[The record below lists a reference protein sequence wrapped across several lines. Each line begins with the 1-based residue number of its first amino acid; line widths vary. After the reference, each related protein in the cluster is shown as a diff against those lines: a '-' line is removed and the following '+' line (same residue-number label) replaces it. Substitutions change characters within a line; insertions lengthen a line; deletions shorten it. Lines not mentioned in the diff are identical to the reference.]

1 MRQTAEGVGQEPA
14 EPSPTPQS
22 PRRGQLTPGRRP
34 EWLRRGLGRGEEYW
48 QLKRLLRSQTLHT
61 VCEEA
66 LCPNLGECWKRGTA
80 TFLLMGNI
88 CTRSCRFCNIQTGR
102 PLPLDEEEPERVAA
116 SIHQMGLR
124 HAVLTS
130 VDRDDLPDGG
140 ASHFAASI
148 RAIRRVH
155 PDCTIE
161 VLIPDFR
168 GDAEALQTVIEAHPE
183 ILNHNV
189 ETVSRL
195 SRLAR
200 PQASYERSLTLLK
213 RAKSMDPQVLTK
225 TGVMVGLG
233 EQWDELLLL
242 MDDLRGIAVDIL
254 TIGQYLQPTKNHLP
268 IERYYTPEEF
278 DTLAEEGERRG
289 FLAVV
294 SGPLVRSSY
303 HAESQA
309 AVIDLRRCENATPN
323 REGGEPGADL
333 R

>member
-1 MRQTAEGVGQEPA
+1 
-14 EPSPTPQS
+14 
-22 PRRGQLTPGRRP
+22 
-34 EWLRRGLGRGEEYW
+34 
-48 QLKRLLRSQTLHT
+48 

-88 CTRSCRFCNIQTGR
+88 CTRACRFCNIRTGR
-102 PLPLDEEEPERVAA
+102 PLPLDEEEPERVAE
-116 SIHQMGLR
+116 SIRQMGLR

-140 ASHFAASI
+140 ASHFAATI

-155 PDCTIE
+155 PSCTLE

-168 GDAEALQTVIEAHPE
+168 GDAEALRTVVEARPE

-200 PQASYERSLTLLK
+200 PQASYDRSLTLLS
-213 RAKSMDPQVLTK
+213 RAKAMDAQVLTK

-233 EQWDELLLL
+233 EQWDELLRL
-242 MDDLRGIAVDIL
+242 MDDLRGFAVDIL
-254 TIGQYLQPTKNHLP
+254 TIGQYLQPTKGHLP

-278 DTLAEEGERRG
+278 EDLAMEGRQRG

-303 HAESQA
+303 HAERQA
-309 AVIDLRRCENATPN
+309 EVIVLRRGENTTTSLEDA
-323 REGGEPGADL
+323 EPVAGL